1 MNQFKSNLPT
11 NDKGSS
17 SGKQNAHT
25 NPMAPRHINPMAL
38 QTNRRRKGPIR
49 FKQGSQV
56 INNDKSTKWND
67 KLGSNGTTNKSPKEG
82 TNKIQTRIS
91 SNQQ

>member
-25 NPMAPRHINPMAL
+25 NPMAPHINSMAL
-38 QTNRRRKGPIR
+38 QTKRRRK
-49 FKQGSQV
+49 
-56 INNDKSTKWND
+56 
-67 KLGSNGTTNKSPKEG
+67 G